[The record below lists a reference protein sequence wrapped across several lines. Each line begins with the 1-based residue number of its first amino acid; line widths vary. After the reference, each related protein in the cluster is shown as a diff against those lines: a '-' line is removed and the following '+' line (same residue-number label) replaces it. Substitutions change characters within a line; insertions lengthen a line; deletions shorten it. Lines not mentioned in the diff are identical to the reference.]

1 MTPDY
6 ADYRDTPVFLA
17 LFPSCYARLVTRIAR
32 IVVPGAA
39 HQVTQHGN
47 RRERVFFEGVARARF
62 ETGKDERVAVI
73 PGLRVGI
80 GGDVFPR
87 RGCYIFRLDHEGV
100 SEARVAS

>member
-32 IVVPGAA
+32 IVVPGDA

-62 ETGKDERVAVI
+62 ETGKDGRVMSGRRLPVKTIPMLCEKFVSAVMSSA
-73 PGLRVGI
+73 
-80 GGDVFPR
+80 
-87 RGCYIFRLDHEGV
+87 C
-100 SEARVAS
+100 